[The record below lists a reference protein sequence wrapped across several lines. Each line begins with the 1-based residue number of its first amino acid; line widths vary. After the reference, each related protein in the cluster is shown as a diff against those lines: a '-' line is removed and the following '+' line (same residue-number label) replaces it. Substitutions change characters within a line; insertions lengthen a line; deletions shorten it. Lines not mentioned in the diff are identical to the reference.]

1 MRSARAGM
9 HGRLSNPALAEKKC
23 GPASRSATQPGL
35 SKMTLSAATVSVGGK
50 VKRDTG
56 FRYLVPA
63 LLLVVLFFIVPVLM
77 LLMRSVLEPQPGLQN
92 YATLLGSTT
101 YLKIFANTFIV
112 AGVVTGISILIGYPV
127 AWALAIM
134 PERWARLVLAIVILS
149 MWTNL
154 LARTYAWMVL
164 LQRTGVIN
172 KTLIGLGLIDKP
184 LPLVN
189 NLVGVTIG
197 MTYIMLPFV
206 ILPLMGV
213 IRSLDPSILRAAAL
227 CGANKAQCFT
237 RVLLPLSLPGIAA
250 GALMVFVM
258 SLGYFVTPALLGGTA
273 NMMLAEL
280 IAQFVQSLV
289 NWGMGGAAA
298 LILLVITLAL
308 YAVQLRFFNPN
319 KAN

>member
-1 MRSARAGM
+1 MALLTERDNTTATGTVRPVRSR
-9 HGRLSNPALAEKKC
+9 NFAL
-23 GPASRSATQPGL
+23 T
-35 SKMTLSAATVSVGGK
+35 
-50 VKRDTG
+50 
-56 FRYLVPA
+56 VPA
-63 LLLVVLFFIVPVLM
+63 LLLLVVFFILPVVS
-77 LLMRSVLEPQPGLQN
+77 LLLRSVMEPEPGLDN
-92 YATLLGSTT
+92 YRALLGSTT
-101 YLKIFANTFIV
+101 YLKIFLNTFSV
-112 AGVVTGISILIGYPV
+112 SALVTVVTLAIGFPV

-134 PERWARLVLAIVILS
+134 PSRWASIVFAILLLS

-154 LARTYAWMVL
+154 LTRTYAWMVL

-172 KTLIGLGLIDKP
+172 KTLMALGLISEP

-197 MTYIMLPFV
+197 MTYIMLPFI
-206 ILPLMGV
+206 ILPLYGV
-213 IRSLDPSILRAAAL
+213 IRKIDPAILQAAAL
-227 CGANKAQCFT
+227 CGATRWQALT
-237 RVLLPLSLPGIAA
+237 RVLIPLATPGMVS

-298 LILLVITLAL
+298 LVLLVVTLTL
-308 YAVQLRFFNPN
+308 YAVQLRLFGT
-319 KAN
+319 ARMEGR